1 MACGFWRTDGRFAGK
16 GALAVCPSAAI
27 IGIDKSLAGFTAL
40 GVNGYAAESEAEAKA
55 ALEKAAARGLR
66 TDFGD
71 GGGGPAR
78 PRAHRGDAA
87 KERPP
92 VLILPGETGNTGQ
105 AEREIEAAIRQA
117 AGAGLWGEE
126 G

>member
-1 MACGFWRTDGRFAGK
+1 MACGFWRTGGRLCRK
-16 GALAVCPSAAI
+16 GGACSRPSAAI
-27 IGIDKSLAGFTAL
+27 IGDRQSLAGFTAL
-40 GVNGYAAESEAEAKA
+40 GVDGYAAESEAEAKA
-55 ALEKAAARGLR
+55 ALEKAQRAGCALILVTEAAARH
-66 TDFGD
+66 
-71 GGGGPAR
+71 AR
-78 PRAHRGDAA
+78 VHIEAMRQ
-87 KERPP
+87 KEGPP

>member
-1 MACGFWRTDGRFAGK
+1 MPSV
-16 GALAVCPSAAI
+16 AV
-27 IGIDKSLAGFTAL
+27 IGDRERVAGFAAL
-40 GVNGYAAESEAEAKA
+40 GLDGYPAHTRAEAET
-55 ALEKAAARGLR
+55 ALEKAQRAGCALILVTEAAARH
-66 TDFGD
+66 
-71 GGGGPAR
+71 AR
-78 PRAHRGDAA
+78 VHIEAMRQ
-87 KERPP
+87 KEGPP

>member
-1 MACGFWRTDGRFAGK
+1 M
-16 GALAVCPSAAI
+16 PSAAI
-27 IGIDKSLAGFTAL
+27 IGDKESLAGFTAL
-40 GVNGYAAESEAEAKA
+40 GVDGYPAHTRAETET
-55 ALEKAAARGLR
+55 ALEKAQRAGCALILLTEAAALHVRARIEALR
-66 TDFGD
+66 Q
-71 GGGGPAR
+71 
-78 PRAHRGDAA
+78 
-87 KERPP
+87 KEGPP

>member
-1 MACGFWRTDGRFAGK
+1 MRQ
-16 GALAVCPSAAI
+16 
-27 IGIDKSLAGFTAL
+27 
-40 GVNGYAAESEAEAKA
+40 
-55 ALEKAAARGLR
+55 
-66 TDFGD
+66 
-71 GGGGPAR
+71 
-78 PRAHRGDAA
+78 
-87 KERPP
+87 KEGPP

>member
-1 MACGFWRTDGRFAGK
+1 MPSV
-16 GALAVCPSAAI
+16 AV
-27 IGIDKSLAGFTAL
+27 IGDRERVAGFAAL
-40 GVNGYAAESEAEAKA
+40 GLDGYPAHTRAEAET
-55 ALEKAAARGLR
+55 ALEKAQRAGCALILVTAEAARLVSERLDRLR
-66 TDFGD
+66 Q
-71 GGGGPAR
+71 
-78 PRAHRGDAA
+78 
-87 KERPP
+87 KEGPP

>member
-1 MACGFWRTDGRFAGK
+1 M
-16 GALAVCPSAAI
+16 PSAAI
-27 IGIDKSLAGFTAL
+27 IGDRQSLAGFTAL
-40 GVNGYAAESEAEAKA
+40 GVDGYAAESEAEAKA
-55 ALEKAAARGLR
+55 ALEKAQRAGCALILMTEAAARH
-66 TDFGD
+66 
-71 GGGGPAR
+71 
-78 PRAHRGDAA
+78 AHVHIEAMRQ
-87 KERPP
+87 KEGPP